1 MVSARAMCIN
11 ADCHHDLSSS
21 SQVANLCPGCGAP
34 VITACLRCS
43 SPLAEMKGRWAK
55 LCEKCGQEL
64 RHHLKQSYF
73 GVM

>member
-1 MVSARAMCIN
+1 MFSARAMCTN

-21 SQVANLCPGCGAP
+21 SQAANLCLGCGAL
-34 VITACLRCS
+34 VITACPGYS
-43 SPLAEMKGRWAK
+43 SPLAEMKDRWAK